1 MRHILSHVERC
12 FEIFLVLR
20 KSLLKYIA
28 DISLLLK
35 VENEERV
42 FKSVVSVNGEKYTST
57 SG

>member
-1 MRHILSHVERC
+1 MT
-12 FEIFLVLR
+12 F
-20 KSLLKYIA
+20 LLKYA
-28 DISLLLK
+28 TYISLLK